1 MSKIKDIYTRKKT
14 WKFWL
19 LIFAIIIG
27 ISSLFVTNS
36 LVEDLAYDINQLA
49 DEEREKMEIW
59 AYATNQMVNI
69 SDDGDFSLAIK
80 VMESNDDIPIILA
93 EEDNCILTH
102 RNLDITKEITDEYLQ
117 KQLIIMKE
125 QNEPIEIQVY
135 EGYKQLLYYKDSILL
150 TRSRQLLIRLR
161 YYPMFQLGVISL
173 FMFIAYLAFSSSR
186 KAEQNQ
192 VWAGMAK
199 ETAHQ
204 LGTPLSSLMAWVELL
219 KSKEETK
226 DMVLEMEKDVA
237 RLETITD
244 RFSKIGSKPTL
255 KDENIVQ
262 VVEEATNYL
271 KSRLPEKVLIELHS
285 EKPSIIVPVSVVLLN
300 WVIENICKN
309 AVDAMKGEGLI
320 KIEMEEDESHVK
332 IQINDT
338 GKGIEPELI
347 SSIFKPGVTSKKRGW
362 GLGLSLS
369 KRIIEEYHKGKIF
382 VKSSVEGKGTTFSV
396 LLQKKL

>member
-1 MSKIKDIYTRKKT
+1 MNIYNRKKT

-36 LVEDLAYDINQLA
+36 LVKSLAY
-49 DEEREKMEIW
+49 EEKKKIEIW

-69 SDDGDFSLAIK
+69 SDDGNFSLAIK
-80 VMESNDDIPIILA
+80 VMESNENIPIILA
-93 EEDNCILTH
+93 DENDSILNY
-102 RNLDITKEITDEYLQ
+102 RNLNPISEITDEYLQ
-117 KQLIIMKE
+117 KQLAIMKQ
-125 QNEPIEIQVY
+125 QNEPIEIQVF
-135 EGYKQLLYYKDSILL
+135 EEYKQLLYYKDSILL
-150 TRSRQLLIRLR
+150 TRLR
-161 YYPMFQLGVISL
+161 YYPMFQLGLITL
-173 FMFIAYLAFSSSR
+173 FMFIAYLAFSSAR

-219 KSKEETK
+219 KSKAETK

-255 KDENIVQ
+255 ENKNIVK

-271 KSRLPEKVLIELHS
+271 KSRLPEKVIIEVYS

-320 KIEMEEDESHVK
+320 KIEMEQDETYVK
-332 IQINDT
+332 IHIKDT
-338 GKGIEPELI
+338 GKGIEPGLMN
-347 SSIFKPGVTSKKRGW
+347 SIFKPGVTSKKRGW

-369 KRIIEEYHKGKIF
+369 KRIIEDYHKGRIF
-382 VKSSVEGKGTTFSV
+382 VKSSVEGEGTTFCICLPKQS
-396 LLQKKL
+396 

>member
-1 MSKIKDIYTRKKT
+1 MNIYNRKKT

-36 LVEDLAYDINQLA
+36 LVKSLAY
-49 DEEREKMEIW
+49 EEKKKIEIW

-69 SDDGDFSLAIK
+69 SDDGNFSLAIK
-80 VMESNDDIPIILA
+80 VMESNENIPIILA
-93 EEDNCILTH
+93 DENDSILNY
-102 RNLDITKEITDEYLQ
+102 RNLNPISEITDEYLQ
-117 KQLIIMKE
+117 KQLAIMKQ
-125 QNEPIEIQVY
+125 QNEPIEIQVF
-135 EGYKQLLYYKDSILL
+135 EEYKQLLYYKDSILL
-150 TRSRQLLIRLR
+150 TRLR
-161 YYPMFQLGVISL
+161 YYPMFQLGLITL
-173 FMFIAYLAFSSSR
+173 FMFIAYLAFSSAR

-219 KSKEETK
+219 KSKAETK
-226 DMVLEMEKDVA
+226 DMVLEMEKDVV

-255 KDENIVQ
+255 ENKNIVK

-271 KSRLPEKVLIELHS
+271 KSRLPEKVIIEVYS

-320 KIEMEEDESHVK
+320 KIEMEQDETYVK
-332 IQINDT
+332 IHIKDT
-338 GKGIEPELI
+338 GKGIEPGLMN
-347 SSIFKPGVTSKKRGW
+347 SIFKPGVTSKKRGW

-369 KRIIEEYHKGKIF
+369 KRIIQEYHKGRIY
-382 VKSSVEGKGTTFSV
+382 VKSSVEGEGTTFSI
-396 LLQKKL
+396 LIPKKS

>member
-1 MSKIKDIYTRKKT
+1 MDIYTRKRT

-19 LIFAIIIG
+19 LVFAIIIG

-36 LVEDLAYDINQLA
+36 LVESLSY
-49 DEEREKMEIW
+49 EEKKKIEIW

-69 SDDGDFSLAIK
+69 SDDGNFSLAIK
-80 VMESNDDIPIILA
+80 VMESNENIPIILA
-93 EEDNCILTH
+93 DENDSILNY
-102 RNLDITKEITDEYLQ
+102 RNLNPLNEITDEYLQ
-117 KQLIIMKE
+117 KQLAIMKE

-135 EGYKQLLYYKDSILL
+135 EDYKQLLYYKDSILL
-150 TRSRQLLIRLR
+150 TRLR
-161 YYPMFQLGVISL
+161 YYPMFQLGLITL
-173 FMFIAYLAFSSSR
+173 FMFIAYLAFSSAR

-204 LGTPLSSLMAWVELL
+204 LGTPLSSLLAWVELL
-219 KSKEETK
+219 KSKEEKK

-244 RFSKIGSKPTL
+244 RFSKIGSQPTL
-255 KDENIVQ
+255 EEVNIVQ
-262 VVEEATNYL
+262 VVEEAIQYL
-271 KSRLPEKVLIELHS
+271 KSRLPEKVSLELKY
-285 EKPSIIVPVSVVLLN
+285 EKPTITIPVSVVLLN

-320 KIEMEEDESHVK
+320 Q
-332 IQINDT
+332 IQIQEQQNHIGIHINDS
-338 GKGIEPELI
+338 GQGIPVDLI

-369 KRIIEEYHKGKIF
+369 KRIIEEYHKGKIY
-382 VKSSVEGKGTTFSV
+382 VQSSVEGEGTTFGIS
-396 LLQKKL
+396 LPIKS

>member
-1 MSKIKDIYTRKKT
+1 MNIYNRKKT

-36 LVEDLAYDINQLA
+36 LVKSLAY
-49 DEEREKMEIW
+49 EEKKKIEIW

-69 SDDGDFSLAIK
+69 SDDGNFSLAIK
-80 VMESNDDIPIILA
+80 VMESNENIPIILA
-93 EEDNCILTH
+93 DENDSILNY
-102 RNLDITKEITDEYLQ
+102 RNLNPISEITDEYLQ
-117 KQLIIMKE
+117 KQLAIMKQ
-125 QNEPIEIQVY
+125 QNEPIEIQVF
-135 EGYKQLLYYKDSILL
+135 EEYKQLLYYKDSILL
-150 TRSRQLLIRLR
+150 TRLR
-161 YYPMFQLGVISL
+161 YYPMFQLGLITL
-173 FMFIAYLAFSSSR
+173 FMFIAYLAFSSAR

-219 KSKEETK
+219 KSKAETK

-255 KDENIVQ
+255 ENKNIVKI
-262 VVEEATNYL
+262 VEEATNYL
-271 KSRLPEKVLIELHS
+271 KSRLPEKVIIEVYS

-320 KIEMEEDESHVK
+320 KIEMEQDETYVK
-332 IQINDT
+332 IHIKDT
-338 GKGIEPELI
+338 GKGIEPGLMN
-347 SSIFKPGVTSKKRGW
+347 SIFKPGVTSKKRGW

-369 KRIIEEYHKGKIF
+369 KRIIQEYHKGRIY
-382 VKSSVEGKGTTFSV
+382 VKSSVEGEGTTFSI
-396 LLQKKL
+396 LIPKKS

>member
-27 ISSLFVTNS
+27 IFSLFVTNS
-36 LVEDLAYDINQLA
+36 LVKSLAY
-49 DEEREKMEIW
+49 EEKKKIEIW

-69 SDDGDFSLAIK
+69 SDDGNFSLAIK
-80 VMESNDDIPIILA
+80 VMESNENIPIILA
-93 EEDNCILTH
+93 DENDSILNY
-102 RNLDITKEITDEYLQ
+102 RNLNPINEITDEYLQ
-117 KQLIIMKE
+117 KQLAIMKE
-125 QNEPIEIQVY
+125 QNEPIEIQVF
-135 EGYKQLLYYKDSILL
+135 EDYKQLLYYKDSILL
-150 TRSRQLLIRLR
+150 TRLK
-161 YYPMFQLGVISL
+161 YYPMFQLGLITL
-173 FMFIAYLAFSSSR
+173 FMFIAYLAFSSAR

-255 KDENIVQ
+255 EDENIVQ
-262 VVEEATNYL
+262 VVVEATNYL

>member
-1 MSKIKDIYTRKKT
+1 MDIYTRKKN

-36 LVEDLAYDINQLA
+36 LVKSLAY
-49 DEEREKMEIW
+49 EEKKKIEIW

-69 SDDGDFSLAIK
+69 SDDGNFSLAIK
-80 VMESNDDIPIILA
+80 VMESNENIPIILA
-93 EEDNCILTH
+93 DENDSILNY
-102 RNLDITKEITDEYLQ
+102 RNLNPISEITDEYLQ

-125 QNEPIEIQVY
+125 QNEPIEIQVFEDY
-135 EGYKQLLYYKDSILL
+135 RQLLYYKDSILL
-150 TRSRQLLIRLR
+150 TRLR
-161 YYPMFQLGVISL
+161 YYPLFQLGLISL
-173 FMFIAYLAFSSSR
+173 FMFIAYLAFSSAR

-219 KSKEETK
+219 KPKPQIK

-255 KDENIVQ
+255 DDENIVQ

-271 KSRLPEKVLIELHS
+271 KSRLPDKVKFELAF
-285 EKPSIIVPVSVVLLN
+285 EKPAIIIPVSVVLLN

-309 AVDAMKGEGLI
+309 AADAMKGEGLI
-320 KIEMEEDESHVK
+320 KIEIVEELSSVNIH
-332 IQINDT
+332 INDS
-338 GKGIEPELI
+338 GKGIEAGLI

-362 GLGLSLS
+362 GLGLSLA
-369 KRIIEEYHKGKIF
+369 KRIIEDYHKGRIF
-382 VKSSVEGKGTTFSV
+382 VKSSMEGEGTTFCIS
-396 LLQKKL
+396 LPKQS

>member
-1 MSKIKDIYTRKKT
+1 MDIYTRKRT

-19 LIFAIIIG
+19 LVFAIIIG

-36 LVEDLAYDINQLA
+36 LVESLSY
-49 DEEREKMEIW
+49 EEKKKIEIW

-69 SDDGDFSLAIK
+69 SDDGNFSLAIK
-80 VMESNDDIPIILA
+80 VMESNENIPIILA
-93 EEDNCILTH
+93 DENDSILNY
-102 RNLDITKEITDEYLQ
+102 RNLNPLNEITDEYLQ
-117 KQLIIMKE
+117 KQLAIMKE

-135 EGYKQLLYYKDSILL
+135 EDYKQLLYYKDSILL
-150 TRSRQLLIRLR
+150 TRLR
-161 YYPMFQLGVISL
+161 YYPMFQLGLITL
-173 FMFIAYLAFSSSR
+173 FMFIAYLAFSSAR

-204 LGTPLSSLMAWVELL
+204 LGTPLSSLLAWVELL
-219 KSKEETK
+219 KSKEETQY
-226 DMVLEMEKDVA
+226 MVLEMEKDVA

-244 RFSKIGSKPTL
+244 RFSKIGSQPTL
-255 KDENIVQ
+255 EEVNIVQ
-262 VVEEATNYL
+262 VVEEAIQYL
-271 KSRLPEKVLIELHS
+271 KSRLPEKVSLELNY
-285 EKPSIIVPVSVVLLN
+285 EKSTITIPVSVVLLN

-320 KIEMEEDESHVK
+320 Q
-332 IQINDT
+332 IQIQEQQNHVSIHINDS
-338 GKGIEPELI
+338 GQGIPVDLI

-369 KRIIEEYHKGKIF
+369 QRIIEQYHKGKIY
-382 VKSSVEGKGTTFSV
+382 VQSSVEGEGTTFGIS
-396 LLQKKL
+396 LPKKS

>member
-27 ISSLFVTNS
+27 IFSLFVTNS
-36 LVEDLAYDINQLA
+36 LVKSLAY
-49 DEEREKMEIW
+49 EEKKKIEIW

-69 SDDGDFSLAIK
+69 SDDGNFSLAIK
-80 VMESNDDIPIILA
+80 VMESNENIPIILA
-93 EEDNCILTH
+93 DENDSILNH
-102 RNLDITKEITDEYLQ
+102 RNLNPINEITDEYLQ
-117 KQLIIMKE
+117 KQLAIMKE
-125 QNEPIEIQVY
+125 QNEPIEIQVF
-135 EGYKQLLYYKDSILL
+135 EDYKQLLYYKDSILL
-150 TRSRQLLIRLR
+150 TRLK
-161 YYPMFQLGVISL
+161 YYPMFQLGLITL
-173 FMFIAYLAFSSSR
+173 FMFIAYLAFSSAR

-255 KDENIVQ
+255 EDENIVQ

-285 EKPSIIVPVSVVLLN
+285 EKRSIIVPVSVVLLN

>member
-27 ISSLFVTNS
+27 IFSLFVTNS
-36 LVEDLAYDINQLA
+36 LVKSLAY
-49 DEEREKMEIW
+49 EEKKKIEIW

-69 SDDGDFSLAIK
+69 SDDGNFSLAIK
-80 VMESNDDIPIILA
+80 VMESNENIPIILA
-93 EEDNCILTH
+93 DENDSILNY
-102 RNLDITKEITDEYLQ
+102 RNLNPIKEITDEYLQ
-117 KQLIIMKE
+117 KQLAIMKE
-125 QNEPIEIQVY
+125 QNEPIEIQVF
-135 EGYKQLLYYKDSILL
+135 EDYKQLLYYKDSILL
-150 TRSRQLLIRLR
+150 TRLK
-161 YYPMFQLGVISL
+161 YYPMFQLGLITL
-173 FMFIAYLAFSSSR
+173 FMFIAYLAFSSAR

-204 LGTPLSSLMAWVELL
+204 LGTPLSSLMAWIELL

-255 KDENIVQ
+255 EDENIVQ

-285 EKPSIIVPVSVVLLN
+285 EKRSIIVPVSVVLLN

-320 KIEMEEDESHVK
+320 KIEIEEDESYVK

-362 GLGLSLS
+362 GVGLSLS

>member
-1 MSKIKDIYTRKKT
+1 MDIYTRKRT

-19 LIFAIIIG
+19 LVFAIIIG

-36 LVEDLAYDINQLA
+36 LVDSLAY
-49 DEEREKMEIW
+49 EEKKKIEIW

-69 SDDGDFSLAIK
+69 SDDGNFSLAIK
-80 VMESNDDIPIILA
+80 VMESNENIPIILA
-93 EEDNCILTH
+93 DENDSILNY
-102 RNLDITKEITDEYLQ
+102 RNLNRLNEITDEYLQ
-117 KQLIIMKE
+117 KQLAIMKE

-135 EGYKQLLYYKDSILL
+135 EDYKQLLYYKDSILL
-150 TRSRQLLIRLR
+150 TRLR
-161 YYPMFQLGVISL
+161 YYPMFQLGFITL
-173 FMFIAYLAFSSSR
+173 FMFIAYLAFSSAR

-204 LGTPLSSLMAWVELL
+204 LGTPLSSLLAWVELL

-226 DMVLEMEKDVA
+226 EMVLEMEKDVA

-244 RFSKIGSKPTL
+244 RFSKIGSQPTL
-255 KDENIVQ
+255 EEVNIIQ
-262 VVEEATNYL
+262 VVDEAIQYL
-271 KSRLPEKVLIELHS
+271 KSRLPEKVSLELKHETS
-285 EKPSIIVPVSVVLLN
+285 TITIPVSVVLLN

-320 KIEMEEDESHVK
+320 Q
-332 IQINDT
+332 IQIQEQQNHVSIHINDS
-338 GKGIEPELI
+338 GQGIPVDLI

-369 KRIIEEYHKGKIF
+369 KRIIEEYHKGKIY
-382 VKSSVEGKGTTFSV
+382 VQSSVEGEGTTFGIS
-396 LLQKKL
+396 LPIKS

>member
-27 ISSLFVTNS
+27 IFSLFVTNS
-36 LVEDLAYDINQLA
+36 LVKSLAY
-49 DEEREKMEIW
+49 EEKKKIEIW

-69 SDDGDFSLAIK
+69 SDDGNFSLAIK
-80 VMESNDDIPIILA
+80 VMESNENIPIILA
-93 EEDNCILTH
+93 DENDSILNY
-102 RNLDITKEITDEYLQ
+102 RNLNPINEITDEYLQ
-117 KQLIIMKE
+117 KQLAIMKE
-125 QNEPIEIQVY
+125 QNEPIEIQVF
-135 EGYKQLLYYKDSILL
+135 EDYKQLLYYKDSILL
-150 TRSRQLLIRLR
+150 TRLK
-161 YYPMFQLGVISL
+161 YYPMFQLGLITL
-173 FMFIAYLAFSSSR
+173 FMFIAYLAFSSAR

-255 KDENIVQ
+255 EDENIVQ

-396 LLQKKL
+396 LLQKKS

>member
-36 LVEDLAYDINQLA
+36 LVKSLAY
-49 DEEREKMEIW
+49 EEKKKIEIW
-59 AYATNQMVNI
+59 AYATSQMVNI
-69 SDDGDFSLAIK
+69 SDDGNFSLAIK
-80 VMESNDDIPIILA
+80 VMESNENIPIILA
-93 EEDNCILTH
+93 DENDSILNY
-102 RNLDITKEITDEYLQ
+102 RNLNPIKEITDEYLQ
-117 KQLIIMKE
+117 KQLAIMKE
-125 QNEPIEIQVY
+125 QNEPIEVQVFKD
-135 EGYKQLLYYKDSILL
+135 YKQLLYYKDSILL
-150 TRSRQLLIRLR
+150 TRLK
-161 YYPMFQLGVISL
+161 YYPMFQLGLITL
-173 FMFIAYLAFSSSR
+173 FMFIAYLAFSSAR

-226 DMVLEMEKDVA
+226 DMILEMEKDVA

-255 KDENIVQ
+255 EDENIVQ
-262 VVEEATNYL
+262 VVLDATNYL
-271 KSRLPEKVLIELHS
+271 RSRLPEKVSIELNS
-285 EKPSIIVPVSVVLLN
+285 KESSIIVPVSVVLLN

-320 KIEMEEDESHVK
+320 KIEMEEDESHVR

-382 VKSSVEGKGTTFSV
+382 VKSSVEGEGTTFSV
-396 LLQKKL
+396 LLQKQS

>member
-27 ISSLFVTNS
+27 IFSLFVTNS
-36 LVEDLAYDINQLA
+36 LVKSLAY
-49 DEEREKMEIW
+49 EEKKKIEIW

-69 SDDGDFSLAIK
+69 SDDGNFSLAIK
-80 VMESNDDIPIILA
+80 VMESNENIPIILA
-93 EEDNCILTH
+93 DENDSILNY
-102 RNLDITKEITDEYLQ
+102 RNLNPINEITDQYLQ
-117 KQLIIMKE
+117 KQLAIMKE
-125 QNEPIEIQVY
+125 QNEPIEIQVF
-135 EGYKQLLYYKDSILL
+135 EDYKQLLYYKDSILL
-150 TRSRQLLIRLR
+150 TRLK
-161 YYPMFQLGVISL
+161 YYPMFQLGLITL
-173 FMFIAYLAFSSSR
+173 FMFIAYLAFSSAR

-204 LGTPLSSLMAWVELL
+204 LGTPLSSLMAWIELL

-255 KDENIVQ
+255 EDENIVQ

-396 LLQKKL
+396 LLQKKS

>member
-1 MSKIKDIYTRKKT
+1 MNIYNRKKT

-36 LVEDLAYDINQLA
+36 LVKLLAY
-49 DEEREKMEIW
+49 EEKKKIEIW

-69 SDDGDFSLAIK
+69 SDDGNFSLAIK
-80 VMESNDDIPIILA
+80 VMESNTNIPIILA
-93 EEDNCILTH
+93 DENDSILNY
-102 RNLDITKEITDEYLQ
+102 RNFKKLTKTDSLLIRLGVKKEKKITDEYLQ
-117 KQLIIMKE
+117 KQLTIMKE
-125 QNEPIEIQVY
+125 QNEPIEIHVY
-135 EGYKQLLYYKDSILL
+135 EDYKQLLYYKDSILL
-150 TRSRQLLIRLR
+150 TRLR
-161 YYPMFQLGVISL
+161 YYPMFQLGLISL

-219 KSKEETK
+219 KSKKETK
-226 DMVLEMEKDVA
+226 DMVLDMEKDVI

-255 KDENIVQ
+255 ENVNIVSL
-262 VVEEATNYL
+262 VEEAIAYL
-271 KSRLPEKVLIELHS
+271 QSRFPDKVKMEVRFKKTETL
-285 EKPSIIVPVSVVLLN
+285 VAVSQVLLH

-309 AVDAMKGEGLI
+309 AVDAMKGEGKILI
-320 KIEMEEDESHVK
+320 HILDEESNVK
-332 IQINDT
+332 IHIQDT
-338 GKGIEPELI
+338 GRGIEPNILD
-347 SSIFKPGVTSKKRGW
+347 SIFKPGVSSKKRGW

-382 VKSSVEGKGTTFSV
+382 VKKSVEGEGTTFCIS
-396 LLQKKL
+396 LPKKS

>member
-1 MSKIKDIYTRKKT
+1 MNIYNRKKT

-27 ISSLFVTNS
+27 ISSLFITNS
-36 LVEDLAYDINQLA
+36 LVKSLAY
-49 DEEREKMEIW
+49 EEKKKIEIW

-69 SDDGDFSLAIK
+69 SDDGNFSLAIK
-80 VMESNDDIPIILA
+80 VMESNENIPIILA
-93 EEDNCILTH
+93 DENDSILNY
-102 RNLDITKEITDEYLQ
+102 RNLNPISEITDEYLQ
-117 KQLIIMKE
+117 KQLAIMKQ
-125 QNEPIEIQVY
+125 QNEPIEIQVF
-135 EGYKQLLYYKDSILL
+135 EEYKQLLYYKDSILL
-150 TRSRQLLIRLR
+150 TRLR
-161 YYPMFQLGVISL
+161 YYPMFQLGLITL
-173 FMFIAYLAFSSSR
+173 FMFIAYLAFSSAR

-219 KSKEETK
+219 KSKAETK
-226 DMVLEMEKDVA
+226 DMVLEMEKDVV

-255 KDENIVQ
+255 ENKNIVK

-271 KSRLPEKVLIELHS
+271 KSRLPEKVIIEVYS

-320 KIEMEEDESHVK
+320 KIEMEQDETYVK
-332 IQINDT
+332 IHIKDT
-338 GKGIEPELI
+338 GKGIEPGLMN
-347 SSIFKPGVTSKKRGW
+347 SIFKPGVTSKKRGW

-369 KRIIEEYHKGKIF
+369 KRIIQEYHKGRIY
-382 VKSSVEGKGTTFSV
+382 VKSSVEGEGTTFSI
-396 LLQKKL
+396 LIPKKS

>member
-1 MSKIKDIYTRKKT
+1 MNIYNRKKT

-36 LVEDLAYDINQLA
+36 LVKSLAY
-49 DEEREKMEIW
+49 EEKKKIEIW

-69 SDDGDFSLAIK
+69 SDDGNFSLAIK
-80 VMESNDDIPIILA
+80 VMESNENIPIILA
-93 EEDNCILTH
+93 DKNDSILNY
-102 RNLDITKEITDEYLQ
+102 RNLNPISEITAEYLQ
-117 KQLIIMKE
+117 KQLAIMKE
-125 QNEPIEIQVY
+125 QNAPIKIQVF
-135 EGYKQLLYYKDSILL
+135 EDYKQLLYYKDSILL
-150 TRSRQLLIRLR
+150 TRLR
-161 YYPMFQLGVISL
+161 YYPIFQLGLISL
-173 FMFIAYLAFSSSR
+173 FMFIAYLAFSSAR

-204 LGTPLSSLMAWVELL
+204 IGTPLSSLMAWVELL
-219 KSKEETK
+219 KSKKETR
-226 DMVLEMEKDVA
+226 DMVMEMEKDIA

-255 KDENIVQ
+255 EKKDIVEL
-262 VVEEATNYL
+262 VVDATNYL
-271 KSRLPEKVLIELHS
+271 KSRLPEKVEFNILYEQS
-285 EKPSIIVPVSVVLLN
+285 TIIIPVSTVLLN

-320 KIEMEEDESHVK
+320 KIEIEEELTRVNIHIIDS
-332 IQINDT
+332 
-338 GKGIEPELI
+338 GKGIEAGLI

-369 KRIIEEYHKGKIF
+369 KRIIEDYHKGRIF
-382 VKSSVEGKGTTFSV
+382 VKSSVEGEGTTFCIC
-396 LLQKKL
+396 LPK

>member
-1 MSKIKDIYTRKKT
+1 MNIYNRKKT

-27 ISSLFVTNS
+27 IASLFVTNS
-36 LVEDLAYDINQLA
+36 LVKSLAY
-49 DEEREKMEIW
+49 EEKKKIEIW

-69 SDDGDFSLAIK
+69 SDDGNFYLAIK
-80 VMESNDDIPIILA
+80 VMESNENIPIILA
-93 EEDNCILTH
+93 DENDSILNY
-102 RNLDITKEITDEYLQ
+102 RNLNPISEITDEYLQ
-117 KQLIIMKE
+117 KQLAIMKQ
-125 QNEPIEIQVY
+125 QNEPIEIQVF
-135 EGYKQLLYYKDSILL
+135 EEYKQLLYYKDSILL
-150 TRSRQLLIRLR
+150 TRLR
-161 YYPMFQLGVISL
+161 YYPMFQLGLITL
-173 FMFIAYLAFSSSR
+173 FMFIAYLAFSSAR

-219 KSKEETK
+219 KSKAETK
-226 DMVLEMEKDVA
+226 DMVLEMEKDVV

-255 KDENIVQ
+255 ENKNIVK

-271 KSRLPEKVLIELHS
+271 KSRLPEKVIIEVYS

-320 KIEMEEDESHVK
+320 KIEMEQDETYVK
-332 IQINDT
+332 IHIKDT
-338 GKGIEPELI
+338 GKGIEPGLMN
-347 SSIFKPGVTSKKRGW
+347 SIFKPGVTSKKRGW

-369 KRIIEEYHKGKIF
+369 KRIIQEYHKGRIY
-382 VKSSVEGKGTTFSV
+382 VKSSVEGEGTTFSI
-396 LLQKKL
+396 LIPKKS

>member
-1 MSKIKDIYTRKKT
+1 MNIYNRKKT

-36 LVEDLAYDINQLA
+36 LVKSLAY
-49 DEEREKMEIW
+49 EEKKKIEIW

-69 SDDGDFSLAIK
+69 SDDGNFSLAIK
-80 VMESNDDIPIILA
+80 VMESNENIPIILA
-93 EEDNCILTH
+93 DENDSILNY
-102 RNLDITKEITDEYLQ
+102 RNLNPISEITDEYLQ
-117 KQLIIMKE
+117 KQLAIMKQ
-125 QNEPIEIQVY
+125 QNEPIEIQVF
-135 EGYKQLLYYKDSILL
+135 EEYKQLLYYKDSILL
-150 TRSRQLLIRLR
+150 TRLR
-161 YYPMFQLGVISL
+161 YYPMFQLGLITL
-173 FMFIAYLAFSSSR
+173 FMFIAYLAFSSAR

-219 KSKEETK
+219 KSKAETK

-255 KDENIVQ
+255 ENKNIVK
-262 VVEEATNYL
+262 VVEEATDYL
-271 KSRLPEKVLIELHS
+271 KSRLPEKVIIEVYS

-320 KIEMEEDESHVK
+320 KIEMEQNETYVK
-332 IQINDT
+332 IHIKDT
-338 GKGIEPELI
+338 GKGIEPGLMN
-347 SSIFKPGVTSKKRGW
+347 SIFKPGVTSKKRGW

-369 KRIIEEYHKGKIF
+369 KRIIQEYHKGRIY
-382 VKSSVEGKGTTFSV
+382 VKSSVEGEGTTFSI
-396 LLQKKL
+396 LIPKKS

>member
-19 LIFAIIIG
+19 LLFAIIIG

-36 LVEDLAYDINQLA
+36 LVKSLAY
-49 DEEREKMEIW
+49 EEKKKIEIW
-59 AYATNQMVNI
+59 AYATSQMVNI
-69 SDDGDFSLAIK
+69 SDDGNFSLAIK
-80 VMESNDDIPIILA
+80 VMESNENIPIILA
-93 EEDNCILTH
+93 DENDSILNY
-102 RNLDITKEITDEYLQ
+102 RNLNPIKEITAEYLQ
-117 KQLIIMKE
+117 KQLAIMKE
-125 QNEPIEIQVY
+125 QNEPIEVQVFKD
-135 EGYKQLLYYKDSILL
+135 YKQLLYYKDSILL
-150 TRSRQLLIRLR
+150 TRLK
-161 YYPMFQLGVISL
+161 YYPMFQLGLITL
-173 FMFIAYLAFSSSR
+173 FMFIAYLAFSSAR

-255 KDENIVQ
+255 EDENIVQ
-262 VVEEATNYL
+262 VVLEASNYL
-271 KSRLPEKVLIELHS
+271 RSRLPEKVSIEVNS
-285 EKPSIIVPVSVVLLN
+285 KKSSVIVPVSVVLFN

-320 KIEMEEDESHVK
+320 KIEMEEDESHVR

-382 VKSSVEGKGTTFSV
+382 VKSSVEGEGTTFSV
-396 LLQKKL
+396 LLQKKS

>member
-1 MSKIKDIYTRKKT
+1 MNIYNRKKT

-27 ISSLFVTNS
+27 ISSLFITNS
-36 LVEDLAYDINQLA
+36 LVKSLAY
-49 DEEREKMEIW
+49 EEKKKIEIW

-69 SDDGDFSLAIK
+69 SDDGNFSLAIK
-80 VMESNDDIPIILA
+80 VMESNENIPIILA
-93 EEDNCILTH
+93 DENDSILNY
-102 RNLDITKEITDEYLQ
+102 RNLNPISEITDEYLQ
-117 KQLIIMKE
+117 KQLAIMKQ
-125 QNEPIEIQVY
+125 QNEPIEIQVF
-135 EGYKQLLYYKDSILL
+135 EEYKQLLYYKDSILL
-150 TRSRQLLIRLR
+150 TRLR
-161 YYPMFQLGVISL
+161 YYPMFQLGLITL
-173 FMFIAYLAFSSSR
+173 FMFIAYLAFSSAR

-219 KSKEETK
+219 KSKAETK
-226 DMVLEMEKDVA
+226 DMVLEMEKDVV

-255 KDENIVQ
+255 ENKNIVK

-271 KSRLPEKVLIELHS
+271 KSRLPEKVIIEVYS

-320 KIEMEEDESHVK
+320 KIEMQQDETYVK
-332 IQINDT
+332 IHIKDT
-338 GKGIEPELI
+338 GKGIEPGLMN
-347 SSIFKPGVTSKKRGW
+347 SIFKPGVTSKKRGW

-369 KRIIEEYHKGKIF
+369 KRIIQEYHKGRIY
-382 VKSSVEGKGTTFSV
+382 VKSSVEGEGTTFSI
-396 LLQKKL
+396 LIPKKS

>member
-36 LVEDLAYDINQLA
+36 LVKSLAY
-49 DEEREKMEIW
+49 EEKKKIEIW
-59 AYATNQMVNI
+59 AYATSQMVNI
-69 SDDGDFSLAIK
+69 SDDGNFSLAIK
-80 VMESNDDIPIILA
+80 VMESNENIPIILA
-93 EEDNCILTH
+93 DENDSILNY
-102 RNLDITKEITDEYLQ
+102 RNLNPIKEITDEYLQ
-117 KQLIIMKE
+117 KQLAIMKE
-125 QNEPIEIQVY
+125 QNEPIEVQVFKD
-135 EGYKQLLYYKDSILL
+135 YKQLLYYKDSILL
-150 TRSRQLLIRLR
+150 TRLK
-161 YYPMFQLGVISL
+161 YYPMFQLGLITL
-173 FMFIAYLAFSSSR
+173 FMFIAYLAFSSAR

-262 VVEEATNYL
+262 VVLEATNYL
-271 KSRLPEKVLIELHS
+271 KSRLPEKVSIELHS
-285 EKPSIIVPVSVVLLN
+285 EKSSIIVPVSVVLLN

-320 KIEMEEDESHVK
+320 KIEMEEDESYVR

-382 VKSSVEGKGTTFSV
+382 VKNSVEGEGTTFSV
-396 LLQKKL
+396 LLQKKS

>member
-1 MSKIKDIYTRKKT
+1 MDIYTRKRT

-19 LIFAIIIG
+19 FVFAIIIG

-36 LVEDLAYDINQLA
+36 LVDSLAY
-49 DEEREKMEIW
+49 EEKKKIEIW

-69 SDDGDFSLAIK
+69 SDDGNFSLAIK
-80 VMESNDDIPIILA
+80 VMESNENIPIILA
-93 EEDNCILTH
+93 DENDSILNY
-102 RNLDITKEITDEYLQ
+102 RNLNPLNEITEEYLK
-117 KQLIIMKE
+117 KQLAIMKV

-135 EGYKQLLYYKDSILL
+135 EDYKQLLYYKDSILL
-150 TRSRQLLIRLR
+150 TRLR
-161 YYPMFQLGVISL
+161 YYPMFQLGLITL
-173 FMFIAYLAFSSSR
+173 FMFIAYLAFSSAR

-204 LGTPLSSLMAWVELL
+204 LGTPLSSLLAWVELL
-219 KSKEETK
+219 KSKEEIK

-244 RFSKIGSKPTL
+244 RFSKIGSLPTL
-255 KDENIVQ
+255 EEVNIVQ
-262 VVEEATNYL
+262 VVEDAIKYL
-271 KSRLPEKVLIELHS
+271 KSRLPEKVSLELKY
-285 EKPSIIVPVSVVLLN
+285 EKPTITIPVSIVLLN

-309 AVDAMKGEGLI
+309 AVDAMKGEG
-320 KIEMEEDESHVK
+320 V
-332 IQINDT
+332 IQIQIQEQQNHVSIHINDS
-338 GKGIEPELI
+338 GQGISVDLI

-369 KRIIEEYHKGKIF
+369 KRIIEQYHKGKIY
-382 VKSSVEGKGTTFSV
+382 VESSVEGQGTTFGIS
-396 LLQKKL
+396 LPKKS

>member
-27 ISSLFVTNS
+27 IFSLFVTNS
-36 LVEDLAYDINQLA
+36 LVKSLAY
-49 DEEREKMEIW
+49 EEKKKIEIW

-69 SDDGDFSLAIK
+69 SDDGNFSLAIK
-80 VMESNDDIPIILA
+80 VMESNENIPIILA
-93 EEDNCILTH
+93 DENDSILNY
-102 RNLDITKEITDEYLQ
+102 RNLNPIKEITDEYLQ
-117 KQLIIMKE
+117 KQLAIMKE
-125 QNEPIEIQVY
+125 QNEPIEIQVF
-135 EGYKQLLYYKDSILL
+135 EDYKQLLYYKDSILL
-150 TRSRQLLIRLR
+150 TRLK
-161 YYPMFQLGVISL
+161 YYPMFQLGLITL
-173 FMFIAYLAFSSSR
+173 FMFIAYLAFSSAR

-255 KDENIVQ
+255 EDENIVQ

>member
-27 ISSLFVTNS
+27 IFSLFVTNS
-36 LVEDLAYDINQLA
+36 LVKSLAY
-49 DEEREKMEIW
+49 EEKKKIEIW

-69 SDDGDFSLAIK
+69 SDDGNFSLAIK
-80 VMESNDDIPIILA
+80 VMESNENIPIILA
-93 EEDNCILTH
+93 DENDSILNY
-102 RNLDITKEITDEYLQ
+102 RNLNPINEITDEYLQ
-117 KQLIIMKE
+117 KQLAIMKE
-125 QNEPIEIQVY
+125 QNEPIEIQVF
-135 EGYKQLLYYKDSILL
+135 EDYKQLLYYKDSILL
-150 TRSRQLLIRLR
+150 TRLK
-161 YYPMFQLGVISL
+161 YYPMFQLGLITL
-173 FMFIAYLAFSSSR
+173 FMFIAYLAFSSAR

-255 KDENIVQ
+255 EDENIVQ

-309 AVDAMKGEGLI
+309 SVDAMKGEGLI

>member
-1 MSKIKDIYTRKKT
+1 MNIYNRKKT

-36 LVEDLAYDINQLA
+36 LVKSLAY
-49 DEEREKMEIW
+49 EEKKKIEIW

-69 SDDGDFSLAIK
+69 SDDGNFSLAIK
-80 VMESNDDIPIILA
+80 VMESNENIPIILA
-93 EEDNCILTH
+93 DENDSILNY
-102 RNLDITKEITDEYLQ
+102 RNLNPISEITDEYLQ
-117 KQLIIMKE
+117 KQLAIMKQ
-125 QNEPIEIQVY
+125 QNEPIEIQVF
-135 EGYKQLLYYKDSILL
+135 EEYKQLLYYKDSILL
-150 TRSRQLLIRLR
+150 TRLR
-161 YYPMFQLGVISL
+161 YYPMFQLGLITL
-173 FMFIAYLAFSSSR
+173 FMFIAYLAFSSAR

-219 KSKEETK
+219 KSKAETK

-255 KDENIVQ
+255 ENKNIVK

-271 KSRLPEKVLIELHS
+271 KSRLPEKVIIEVYS

-320 KIEMEEDESHVK
+320 KIEMEQDETYVK
-332 IQINDT
+332 IHIKDT
-338 GKGIEPELI
+338 GKGIEPGLMN
-347 SSIFKPGVTSKKRGW
+347 SIFKPGVTSKKRGW

-369 KRIIEEYHKGKIF
+369 KRIIQEYHKGRIY
-382 VKSSVEGKGTTFSV
+382 VKSSVEGEGTTFSI
-396 LLQKKL
+396 LIPKKS

>member
-27 ISSLFVTNS
+27 IFSLFVTNS
-36 LVEDLAYDINQLA
+36 LVKSLAY
-49 DEEREKMEIW
+49 EEKKKIEIW

-69 SDDGDFSLAIK
+69 SDDGNFSLAIK
-80 VMESNDDIPIILA
+80 VMESNENIPIILA
-93 EEDNCILTH
+93 DENDSILNY
-102 RNLDITKEITDEYLQ
+102 RNLNPINEITDEYLQ
-117 KQLIIMKE
+117 KQLAIMKE
-125 QNEPIEIQVY
+125 QNEPIEIQVF
-135 EGYKQLLYYKDSILL
+135 EDYKQLLYYKDSILL
-150 TRSRQLLIRLR
+150 TRLK
-161 YYPMFQLGVISL
+161 YYPMFQLGLITL
-173 FMFIAYLAFSSSR
+173 FMFIAYLAFSSAR

-255 KDENIVQ
+255 EDENIVQ

-285 EKPSIIVPVSVVLLN
+285 ETPSIIVPVSVVLLN

-396 LLQKKL
+396 LLQKKS

>member
-36 LVEDLAYDINQLA
+36 LVKSLAY
-49 DEEREKMEIW
+49 EEKKKIEIW
-59 AYATNQMVNI
+59 AYATSQMVNI
-69 SDDGDFSLAIK
+69 SDDGNFSLAIK
-80 VMESNDDIPIILA
+80 VMESNENIPIILA
-93 EEDNCILTH
+93 DENDSILNY
-102 RNLDITKEITDEYLQ
+102 RNLNPIKEITDEYLQ
-117 KQLIIMKE
+117 KQLAIMKE
-125 QNEPIEIQVY
+125 QNEPIEIQVFKD
-135 EGYKQLLYYKDSILL
+135 YKQLLYYKDSILL
-150 TRSRQLLIRLR
+150 TRLK
-161 YYPMFQLGVISL
+161 YYPMFQLGLITL
-173 FMFIAYLAFSSSR
+173 FMFIAYLAFSSAR

-237 RLETITD
+237 RLGTITD

-262 VVEEATNYL
+262 VVLEATNYL
-271 KSRLPEKVLIELHS
+271 KSRLPEKVSIELHS
-285 EKPSIIVPVSVVLLN
+285 EKSSIIVPVSVVLLN

-320 KIEMEEDESHVK
+320 KIEMEEDESHVR

-382 VKSSVEGKGTTFSV
+382 VKNSVKGEGTTFSV
-396 LLQKKL
+396 LLQKKS

>member
-27 ISSLFVTNS
+27 IFSLFVTNS
-36 LVEDLAYDINQLA
+36 LVKSLAY
-49 DEEREKMEIW
+49 EEKKKIEIW

-69 SDDGDFSLAIK
+69 SDDGNFSLAIK
-80 VMESNDDIPIILA
+80 VMESNENIPIILA
-93 EEDNCILTH
+93 DENDSILNY
-102 RNLDITKEITDEYLQ
+102 RNLNPINEITDEYLQ
-117 KQLIIMKE
+117 KQLVIMKE
-125 QNEPIEIQVY
+125 QNEPIEIQVF
-135 EGYKQLLYYKDSILL
+135 EDYKQLLYYKDSILL
-150 TRSRQLLIRLR
+150 TRLK
-161 YYPMFQLGVISL
+161 YYPMFQLGLITL
-173 FMFIAYLAFSSSR
+173 FMFIAYLAFSSAR

-255 KDENIVQ
+255 EDENIVQ

-396 LLQKKL
+396 LLQKKS

>member
-36 LVEDLAYDINQLA
+36 LVKSLAY
-49 DEEREKMEIW
+49 EEKKKIEIW

-69 SDDGDFSLAIK
+69 SDDGNFSLAIK
-80 VMESNDDIPIILA
+80 VMESNENIPIILA
-93 EEDNCILTH
+93 DENDSILNY
-102 RNLDITKEITDEYLQ
+102 RNLNPIKEITAEYLQ
-117 KQLIIMKE
+117 KQLAIMKE
-125 QNEPIEIQVY
+125 QNEPIEVQVFKD
-135 EGYKQLLYYKDSILL
+135 YKQLLYYKDSILL
-150 TRSRQLLIRLR
+150 TRLK
-161 YYPMFQLGVISL
+161 YYPMFQLGLITL
-173 FMFIAYLAFSSSR
+173 FMFIAYLAFSSAR

-255 KDENIVQ
+255 EDENIVQ
-262 VVEEATNYL
+262 VVLDATNYL
-271 KSRLPEKVLIELHS
+271 RSRLPEKVSIELHS
-285 EKPSIIVPVSVVLLN
+285 ENPSIIVPVSVVLLN

-320 KIEMEEDESHVK
+320 KIEMEEDESYVRV
-332 IQINDT
+332 QINDT

-382 VKSSVEGKGTTFSV
+382 VKNSVEGEGTTFSV
-396 LLQKKL
+396 LLQKKS